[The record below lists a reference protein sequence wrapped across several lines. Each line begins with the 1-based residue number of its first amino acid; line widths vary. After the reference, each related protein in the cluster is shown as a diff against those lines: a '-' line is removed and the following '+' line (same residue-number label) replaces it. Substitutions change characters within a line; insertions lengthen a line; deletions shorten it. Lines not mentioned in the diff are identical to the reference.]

1 MDWGHKHLILHIHLS
16 PHHPGGGGLSGRP
29 TERGG
34 SYMCTPA
41 EGRRVR
47 RNREDCLNE
56 HSES

>member
-1 MDWGHKHLILHIHLS
+1 MDWGHEHLILHIHLS

-41 EGRRVR
+41 EGKEGTKEQRR
-47 RNREDCLNE
+47 L
-56 HSES
+56 SERTQ